1 MATQKLVSAATKSVK
16 IEKKIH
22 DGSDLSVVAKQKKAI
37 ADKEKDKLCKELAVI
52 AAKHNQDQDLTFNNF
67 SDDLSKVIRKSSK
80 ISLPK
85 FRKITLVKKLEVINV
100 TKGKP
105 IDTVFIDKLGYRIYD
120 DQVSTRFGY
129 VRYPRK
135 DKQQMISYLEKKHQ
149 CEITLKEDDL
159 SAYRLGAYSIH
170 CVSFTDVLRPYNGDP
185 KIEKYY
191 IVFKNENIF
200 VGKYA
205 DLDLAKQAVI
215 YQ

>member
-1 MATQKLVSAATKSVK
+1 MATQKLVSAATKSAK

-37 ADKEKDKLCKELAVI
+37 ADKERDKLVKDLSAI
-52 AAKHNQDQDLTFNNF
+52 AAKHDQGKNLTFDNF
-67 SDDLSKVIRKSSK
+67 SDDLSSVIRRSSK

-100 TKGKP
+100 ASGKP
-105 IDTVFIDKLGYRIYD
+105 INTVFVDKIGYRIYD
-120 DQVSTRFGY
+120 DNVSSRFGY
-129 VRYPRK
+129 VRFVRK
-135 DKQQMISYLEKKHQ
+135 DKQQMITYLEKRHQ
-149 CEITLKEDDL
+149 CEITLKEDNL
-159 SAYRLGAYSIH
+159 TAYRLGAYSIH
-170 CVSFTDVLRPYNGDP
+170 EISFTDVLRPYNGDP
-185 KIEKYY
+185 KIERYY
-191 IVFKNENIF
+191 LVVKNENTF